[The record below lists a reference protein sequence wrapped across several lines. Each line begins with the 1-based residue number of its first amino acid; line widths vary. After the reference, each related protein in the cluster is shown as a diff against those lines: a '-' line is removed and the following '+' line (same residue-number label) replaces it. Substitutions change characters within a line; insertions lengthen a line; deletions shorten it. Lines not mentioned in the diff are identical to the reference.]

1 MNRQDKYVIIV
12 AGGKGLRMGGDI
24 PKQFMLLEGRPV
36 LMHTIQ
42 AFYGYDST
50 IRIFLV
56 LPHEQKEY
64 WKNLCV
70 EYDFSVPHQIVLGG
84 ETRFHSVK
92 NGLEAIGKILLH
104 RSPFAVH
111 EKIPATNALIGV
123 HDGVRPL
130 VDKELIGNVYA
141 QADSGDA
148 AFPAIP
154 VTDSMRKLAD
164 DLQTT
169 VPADRSRYFFVQTPQ
184 VFKAGI
190 LFEAYRQTYEP
201 RFTDDVSVVETLGIC
216 RPVMVEGSRGNIKI
230 TAPADLIIA
239 QALWL
244 MVNDFHVTQ
253 GYHF

>member
-1 MNRQDKYVIIV
+1 MNRQDRYAIIV

-24 PKQFMLLEGRPV
+24 PKQFMLLESRPV

-42 AFYGYDST
+42 AFYGYDSA

-56 LPHEQKEY
+56 LPHEQKAY
-64 WKNLCV
+64 WEKLCAG
-70 EYDFSVPHQIVLGG
+70 YDFSVPHQTVSGG

-92 NGLEAIGKILLH
+92 NGLAAI
-104 RSPFAVH
+104 
-111 EKIPATNALIGV
+111 EKGSLSGTNALIGV

-130 VDKELIGNVYA
+130 VDRELISSVYE
-141 QADSGDA
+141 QADSSGA

-154 VTDSMRKLAD
+154 VTDSVRKLAD

-169 VPADRSRYFFVQTPQ
+169 VPVDRSRYFSVQTPQ
-184 VFKAGI
+184 VFKVGI
-190 LFEAYRQTYEP
+190 LFEAYRQTFDP
-201 RFTDDVSVVETLGIC
+201 RFTDDVSVVEASGIC
-216 RPVMVEGSRGNIKI
+216 RPVMVEGSRRNIKI

-244 MVNDFHVTQ
+244 MIND
-253 GYHF
+253 